1 MLLRLSNRQ
10 EKKQPLTSWMGSWH
24 MLGLPEPRS
33 SWTKSLVS
41 AMQREI
47 TSDRIGR
54 YIRNHRKKQG
64 ISQDDLARSAHITRQ
79 YLSLIENGRR
89 YLKVEDADRLLK
101 ALGKAIVIGGR
112 CNDDARGV
120 NREHRS

>member
-1 MLLRLSNRQ
+1 M
-10 EKKQPLTSWMGSWH
+10 
-24 MLGLPEPRS
+24 
-33 SWTKSLVS
+33 VS

-54 YIRNHRKKQG
+54 YIRNQRKKQG

-89 YLKVEDADRLLK
+89 YLKVEDADRLLR

-112 CNDDARGV
+112 YENDSNAAWRD
-120 NREHRS
+120 NRENMG